1 MVDLL
6 AEQQQ
11 TISSGISFEYNC
23 ADYFGTDVVN
33 NIVTTEIQ
41 DGECTIIVHVSLC
54 TIIN

>member
-23 ADYFGTDVVN
+23 ADYFGTDVIN